1 MLKNRLKKV
10 SFIQR
15 QQKYY
20 FALLDGSIVRFD
32 TFRQF
37 AFQFGLIVWFEFNS
51 SVQQFSSIV
60 RFDRQFS
67 SIVRFN
73 NLVRQ
78 FGLIVRFDSSVRQF
92 DSIVRFDSS
101 VWPNKAV
108 RQYVSVNFVT
118 FMIQFGRT
126 KKRRMFDRSLA
137 FLARKFDFQF
147 CFCRHHGMRPY
158 AKIQFLLLCLSFVK
172 NDFEKVRFR
181 PSFTYIRKKI
191 CVVCENKL

>member
-126 KKRRMFDRSLA
+126 KKKKGFRSFTIIFSPKIRFSIL
-137 FLARKFDFQF
+137 FLSPPWHASIRKDSIS
-147 CFCRHHGMRPY
+147 P
-158 AKIQFLLLCLSFVK
+158 ALSFVC
-172 NDFEKVRFR
+172 EKRLR
-181 PSFTYIRKKI
+181 KSSLQAIIHIHSKKI